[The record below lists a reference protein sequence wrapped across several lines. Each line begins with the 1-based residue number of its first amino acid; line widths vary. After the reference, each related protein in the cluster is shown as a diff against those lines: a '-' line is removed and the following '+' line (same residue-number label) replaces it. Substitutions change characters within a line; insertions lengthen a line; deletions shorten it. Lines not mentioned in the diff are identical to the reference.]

1 VQLPLPI
8 TFVVAAASLILVF
21 AVAGAPI
28 PLYNL
33 YVAQD
38 GITHG
43 DLGLIAVGY
52 FVAAAASLLLL
63 GRLSNHLGRKRVAIT
78 ALACAAM
85 SCVILAVARG
95 VPALMS
101 ARILQG
107 LGAGLASTALGAYVV
122 DSAPTR
128 PRWLA
133 ALVTGSAPMVGVPLG
148 ALASGALADYGPAP
162 RTLVYE
168 ILVMILAASVVL
180 MTISPETRVRS
191 AGAMRSL
198 RPRLNVPAGSRRIL
212 VACAAA
218 FVATWSI
225 GGFYQAFGPSVVAE
239 DLGASSALVA
249 AAVFSSIMVLNPLG
263 GPIAGRLAPAT
274 AMRAGMFL
282 FLLALGGIVASLHAG
297 VVVPFI
303 AASLVVGIAQG
314 MASTGGIQ
322 ALLSGLPADDRA
334 GLLSMIYLISYCGA
348 AIPAMVAGKLAATW
362 TLFHI
367 ALAYVALGFVA
378 ALVTMFTAKKS

>member
-1 VQLPLPI
+1 MAFA
-8 TFVVAAASLILVF
+8 FVVAAASLVLVF

-38 GITHG
+38 GVTHG
-43 DLGLIAVGY
+43 DLGLISVGY
-52 FVAAAASLLLL
+52 FVAAAASLVLL
-63 GRLSNHLGRKRVAIT
+63 GRLSNHLGRKRVAIA
-78 ALACAAM
+78 ALACVAM
-85 SCVILAVARG
+85 SCVILAAARG

-107 LGAGLASTALGAYVV
+107 LAAGLASTALGAYVV
-122 DSAPTR
+122 DSAPAR

-148 ALASGALADYGPAP
+148 AVASGALADYGPAP

-168 ILVMILAASVVL
+168 ILVMLLAVSAVL
-180 MTISPETRVRS
+180 VTISPETRARS
-191 AGAMRSL
+191 AGAIRSL
-198 RPRLNVPAGSRRIL
+198 RPRLSVPRGSRRIF
-212 VACAAA
+212 VACAAT

-239 DLGASSALVA
+239 DLGSSSALVA
-249 AAVFSSIMVLNPLG
+249 AAVFSSIMVLNPVG
-263 GPIAGRLAPAT
+263 GPLAGRLSPAK
-274 AMRAGMFL
+274 AMRAGMLL
-282 FLLALGGIVASLHAG
+282 FLVALGGIVSSLHAAA
-297 VVVPFI
+297 VVPFI

-334 GLLSMIYLISYCGA
+334 GLLSTIYLISYCGA
-348 AIPAMVAGKLAATW
+348 ALPAMVAGKLAATW

-367 ALAYVALGFVA
+367 ALAYVVLGFVA
-378 ALVTMFTAKKS
+378 ALISIFMAKER